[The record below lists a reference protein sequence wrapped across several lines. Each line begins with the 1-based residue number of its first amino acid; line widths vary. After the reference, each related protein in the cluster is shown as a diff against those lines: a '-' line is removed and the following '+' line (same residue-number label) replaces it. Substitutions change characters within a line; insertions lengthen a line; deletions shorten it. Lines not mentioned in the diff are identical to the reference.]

1 LKGATGKDLMVFITQ
16 AATRI
21 CTGVRHGLQ
30 TRLLRFLMVVLALS
44 AQLSAQVAAQGSEHF
59 PVPDSIRPAIGF
71 WIKVYTEADTESGFL
86 HDSQN
91 LSVIYEKLPRD
102 RALIE
107 QRRKELVAD
116 LKVLAA
122 GKRDGLSNNQQR
134 LLELWGSKTSNQQF
148 TEAAQNV
155 RWQLGQS
162 DRYLEGLVRSGAY
175 RPHIDKV
182 IRDMGLPPELAMLP
196 HVESSFHPGAQSS
209 VAATGMWQ
217 FMRETATRFMR
228 VDAVVDDRLDPYT
241 SSVAAMQM
249 LKSNYEMLGTW
260 PLALTGYNHG
270 PNGMARAVR
279 DAGTRDI
286 GRIISEYKGSRFGFA
301 SRNFYPQFLAALEVD
316 RNAESYFGPVVKQ
329 AAPEFQSVEMKA
341 YMDAAVVAQSL
352 GVSLDTL
359 KRYNPALLPV
369 VWSGN
374 KRIPKGYQLKMDSQL
389 LTGNLETS
397 LNSIAATHFHSGQ
410 VPDVSYKVQ
419 SGDSLSGIASRFKTS
434 VAELVAINQ
443 LRDRHSI
450 RAGQTLVLPQQNG
463 SVPTL
468 VVNRTEPQPVQA
480 RPQTASYVVQRG
492 DTVSNI
498 ARRFGVSAGTL
509 LALNG
514 LDNRGLI
521 QPGQTLRLQADG
533 SAAALAASNQP
544 SAPAAMTTA
553 PVAMASAPAALGKAL
568 TASLEQTQQQFT
580 PEHGNVEATFA
591 VAADGT
597 VEILPDETLG
607 HYADWLLVDSKQ
619 LLQAN
624 NLRSSAGVRVGERLV
639 LDFSKVDQSA
649 FSKKRRDFHNRL
661 QEKYFAAWRIRDTEQ
676 YSIRQSDLVMSLAQ
690 KRDIPMWLFRQ
701 YNPAVDISRVK
712 VGQVVVFPV
721 VERITN

>member
-1 LKGATGKDLMVFITQ
+1 MAFLRH

-21 CTGVRHGLQ
+21 GPRPASGLQ
-30 TRLLRFLMVVLALS
+30 LRLSRLLVLLLLLAGG
-44 AQLSAQVAAQGSEHF
+44 QVARAQQEHF
-59 PVPDSIRPAIGF
+59 PVPDSIRPAIDF
-71 WIKVYTEADTESGFL
+71 WIKVYTQADTESGFL

-116 LKVLAA
+116 LKVLAS
-122 GKRDGLSNNQQR
+122 GKRQGLSNSQQQ
-134 LLELWGSKTSNQQF
+134 LLQLWGANTPDQRF

-175 RPHIDKV
+175 RPHIDQV

-217 FMRETATRFMR
+217 FMRETAQRYMR
-228 VDAVVDDRLDPYT
+228 VDSVVDDRLDPYT
-241 SSVAAMQM
+241 SSVAAMKM
-249 LKSNYEMLGTW
+249 LKSNYELLGTW

-270 PNGMARAVR
+270 PNGVARAVR

-286 GRIISEYKGSRFGFA
+286 GRIISDYKGPRFGFA
-301 SRNFYPQFLAALEVD
+301 SRNFYPQFLAAMEVD
-316 RNAESYFGPVVKQ
+316 RNAERYFGPVVKQ
-329 AAPEFQSVEMKA
+329 AAPEFQTVELKA
-341 YMDAAVVAQSL
+341 YMDAAAVAQAL
-352 GVSLDTL
+352 GVSLDAL
-359 KRYNPALLPV
+359 KRFNPALLPV
-369 VWSGN
+369 VWNGS

-389 LTGNLETS
+389 LAGNLETS
-397 LNSIAATHFHSGQ
+397 LNSMAAVHFHPAQ

-419 SGDSLSGIASRFKTS
+419 SGDSLSRIAARFNTS

-463 SVPTL
+463 AVPTL
-468 VVNRTEPQPVQA
+468 VVNRTESQPAAA
-480 RPQTASYVVQRG
+480 RPAADSYVVQRG
-492 DTVSNI
+492 DTISNI
-498 ARRFGVSAGTL
+498 ARRFGVAPATL
-509 LALNG
+509 LALNN
-514 LDNRGLI
+514 LDARGLI
-521 QPGQTLRLQADG
+521 QPGQQLRLKAEG
-533 SAAALAASNQP
+533 SSSALAAG
-544 SAPAAMTTA
+544 SAPAA
-553 PVAMASAPAALGKAL
+553 ALGTQLA
-568 TASLEQTQQQFT
+568 ASLDRAGQQFT

-591 VAADGT
+591 VAGNGSI
-597 VEILPDETLG
+597 EILPDETLG
-607 HYADWLLVDSKQ
+607 HYADWLLVDSAR
-619 LLQAN
+619 LLRAN
-624 NLRSSAGVRVGERLV
+624 NLRSSADVRVGERLL
-639 LDFSKVDQSA
+639 LDFSKVDQA
-649 FSKKRRDFHNRL
+649 TFMQKRRDFHNRL
-661 QEKYFAAWRIRDTEQ
+661 QARYFASWRIRDTEQ
-676 YSIRQSDLVMSLAQ
+676 YSIRQSDLVMTLAQ
-690 KRDIPMWLFRQ
+690 KRDVPMWLFRQ

>member
-1 LKGATGKDLMVFITQ
+1 MQAGAIGDDHMVFITQ

-21 CTGVRHGLQ
+21 HTGGFHGRQL
-30 TRLLRFLMVVLALS
+30 RLLGSLLAFLLVTFSLAGSRL
-44 AQLSAQVAAQGSEHF
+44 AQAQQDLF
-59 PVPDSIRPAIGF
+59 PVPDSIRPAINF
-71 WIKVYTEADTESGFL
+71 WVKVYTQADTESGFL

-91 LSVIYEKLPRD
+91 LSIIYEKLPRD
-102 RALIE
+102 SAVIE

-122 GKRDGLSNNQQR
+122 GKRQGLSNGQQR
-134 LLELWGSKTSNQQF
+134 LLELWGTNTSSQRF
-148 TEAAQNV
+148 TEAAQSV

-175 RPHIDKV
+175 RPYIDQV
-182 IRDMGLPPELAMLP
+182 IREFDLPPELAMLP

-217 FMRETATRFMR
+217 FMRETAQRFMR
-228 VDAVVDDRLDPYT
+228 VDGVVDDRLDPYT
-241 SSVAAMQM
+241 SSVAAMKM
-249 LKSNYEMLGTW
+249 LKSNYEMLGSW

-270 PNGMARAVR
+270 PSGMARAVR

-286 GRIISEYKGSRFGFA
+286 GRIITEFKGPRFGFA
-301 SRNFYPQFLAALEVD
+301 SRNFYPQFIAALEVD
-316 RNAESYFGPVVKQ
+316 RNAERYFGPVVKQ
-329 AAPEFQSVEMKA
+329 AAPDFQTVELKA

-369 VWSGN
+369 VWNGN
-374 KRIPKGYQLKMDSQL
+374 KRIPKGYQVKMDSQL
-389 LTGNLETS
+389 LAGNLATS
-397 LNSIAATHFHSGQ
+397 LNSIAATHFHTGQ

-419 SGDSLSGIASRFKTS
+419 SGDSLSGIASRFSTS

-468 VVNRTEPQPVQA
+468 VVNRTEPTPVQA
-480 RPQTASYVVQRG
+480 RAEASSYVVQRG

-498 ARRFGVSAGTL
+498 ARRFGVAPATL

-521 QPGQTLRLQADG
+521 RPGQQLRLNAAG
-533 SAAALAASNQP
+533 STAALASNSSG
-544 SAPAAMTTA
+544 SAPATA
-553 PVAMASAPAALGKAL
+553 LDRQL

-580 PEHGNVEATFA
+580 PEHGNVEASFA
-591 VAADGT
+591 VAADGSI
-597 VEILPDETLG
+597 EILPEETLG
-607 HYADWLLVDSKQ
+607 HYADWLLVESSR

-624 NLRSSAGVRVGERLV
+624 KLRSSAGVRVGERLA
-639 LDFSKVDQSA
+639 LDFSKVDQA
-649 FSKKRRDFHNRL
+649 GFAQKRRDFHNRL
-661 QEKYFAAWRIRDTEQ
+661 QAKYFASWRIRDTEQ
-676 YSIRQSDLVMSLAQ
+676 YSIRQKDLVMSLAQ

-701 YNPAVDISRVK
+701 YNPAVDISKVQ

>member
-1 LKGATGKDLMVFITQ
+1 MVFIPQ

-21 CTGVRHGLQ
+21 RTGVRHGFP
-30 TRLLRFLMVVLALS
+30 TRMVRFLLVVLALAS
-44 AQLSAQVAAQGSEHF
+44 SQVAWSQEEQF

-71 WIKVYTEADTESGFL
+71 WIKVYTDADTESGFL
-86 HDSQN
+86 HDAQN

-102 RALIE
+102 RDLIE

-116 LKVLAA
+116 LKVLAG
-122 GKRDGLSNNQQR
+122 GKRQGLSNAQQR
-134 LLELWGSKTSNQQF
+134 LLELWGGNASNQQF
-148 TEAAQNV
+148 TEASQNV

-175 RPHIDKV
+175 RPHIDQV

-217 FMRETATRFMR
+217 FMRETAQRFMR
-228 VDAVVDDRLDPYT
+228 VDNVVDDRLDPYT
-241 SSVAAMQM
+241 SSVAAMRM

-270 PNGMARAVR
+270 PSGMARAVR

-286 GRIISEYKGSRFGFA
+286 GRIITEYKGPRFGFA

-316 RNAESYFGPVVKQ
+316 RNAERYFGPVVKQ
-329 AAPEFQSVEMKA
+329 AAPEFQTVELNA
-341 YMDAAVVAQSL
+341 YMDAAIVAQSL

-359 KRYNPALLPV
+359 KRYNPALLSV
-369 VWSGN
+369 VWNGN
-374 KRIPKGYQLKMDSQL
+374 KRIPKGYRLKMDNSL
-389 LTGNLETS
+389 LAGNLQTS
-397 LNSIAATHFHSGQ
+397 FNSIAATHFHSGQ
-410 VPDVSYKVQ
+410 VADVSYKVQ
-419 SGDSLSGIASRFKTS
+419 SGDSLSGIASRFNTS
-434 VAELVAINQ
+434 VAELAAINQ

-468 VVNRTEPQPVQA
+468 VVNRTETPALPVRA
-480 RPQTASYVVQRG
+480 ETASYVVQRG

-498 ARRFGVSAGTL
+498 ARRFGVAPATL

-521 QPGQTLRLQADG
+521 RPGQQLRLKPEG
-533 SAAALAASNQP
+533 STAALASNSAG
-544 SAPAAMTTA
+544 SAPA
-553 PVAMASAPAALGKAL
+553 SALDRQL
-568 TASLEQTQQQFT
+568 SASLDKAQQQFT
-580 PEHGNVEATFA
+580 PEHGIVEAAFA
-591 VAADGT
+591 VAADGSI
-597 VEILPDETLG
+597 EILPDETLG
-607 HYADWLLVDSKQ
+607 HYADWLLVDSKR

-624 NLRSSAGVRVGERLV
+624 NLRSSAGVRVGERLA
-639 LDFSKVDQSA
+639 LDFSKVDQAA
-649 FSKKRRDFHNRL
+649 FGQKRRDFHNRL
-661 QEKYFAAWRIRDTEQ
+661 QAKYFAAWRIRDTEQ
-676 YSIRQSDLVMSLAQ
+676 YSIKRSDLVMSLAQ

>member
-1 LKGATGKDLMVFITQ
+1 MVFITQ

-30 TRLLRFLMVVLALS
+30 TRFFRLLLVLLALS
-44 AQLSAQVAAQGSEHF
+44 GGQLASAQGPADHEHF

-71 WIKVYTEADTESGFL
+71 WIKVYTEADTESGFV

-116 LKVLAA
+116 LKVLAG
-122 GKRDGLSNNQQR
+122 GKRQGLSNNQQR
-134 LLELWGSKTSNQQF
+134 LLDLWGSNTSNQQF

-175 RPHIDKV
+175 RPHIDQV

-228 VDAVVDDRLDPYT
+228 VDGVVDDRLDPYT

-286 GRIISEYKGSRFGFA
+286 GRIITEYKGSRFGFA

-316 RNAESYFGPVVKQ
+316 RNAERYFGPVVKQ
-329 AAPEFQSVEMKA
+329 AAPEFQSVELKA

-374 KRIPKGYQLKMDSQL
+374 KRIPKGYQLKMDRQVL
-389 LTGNLETS
+389 AGNLETS
-397 LNSIAATHFHSGQ
+397 LSSIAATHFHSAQ

-468 VVNRTEPQPVQA
+468 VVNRTEPQPAQA
-480 RPQTASYVVQRG
+480 RSEAASYVVQRG
-492 DTVSNI
+492 DTVSSV

-521 QPGQTLRLQADG
+521 QPGQTLRLKPEG
-533 SAAALAASNQP
+533 NAATLAGSNQN
-544 SAPAAMTTA
+544 SAP
-553 PVAMASAPAALGKAL
+553 PVARQL
-568 TASLEQTQQQFT
+568 TASLDQTQQQFT
-580 PEHGNVEATFA
+580 PEHGSVEAAFA

-597 VEILPDETLG
+597 IEILPEETLG

-624 NLRSSAGVRVGERLV
+624 KLRSSAGVRVGERLA
-639 LDFSKVDQSA
+639 LDFSKVDQAA
-649 FSKKRRDFHNRL
+649 FGKKRRDFHNRL